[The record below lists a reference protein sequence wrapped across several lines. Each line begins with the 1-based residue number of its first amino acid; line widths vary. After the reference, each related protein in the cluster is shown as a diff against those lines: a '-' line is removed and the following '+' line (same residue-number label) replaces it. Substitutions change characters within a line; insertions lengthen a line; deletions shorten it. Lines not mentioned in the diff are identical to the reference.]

1 MKKVAV
7 FGNSGGGKSTLSAQL
22 AEVTGL
28 PLHVLDKIQYKAGGE
43 KVPQAVYRQTHDQL
57 LREEAWVIDGFG
69 CMETLWERLK
79 VADTLVYLDLPLY
92 IHFAWVTKRMVTGF
106 VQPPSGWPEQ
116 SPILKSSLNSY
127 RTLWLCHRH
136 LTPRYRNF
144 VQQARETQTVYHL
157 RSVSDISAF
166 LTTVANS

>member
-28 PLHVLDKIQYKAGGE
+28 PLYVLDKIQYKAGGE
-43 KVPQAVYRQTHDQL
+43 KVPQSVYRAAHDQL
-57 LREEAWVIDGFG
+57 LQEEAWVLDGFG

-79 VADTLVYLDLPLY
+79 AADTLVYLDLPLY

-116 SPILKSSLNSY
+116 SPIFKSSLNSY

-144 VQQARETQTVYHL
+144 VQQASETQTVYHL